1 MRKKVRRRHDAQVRA
16 QGVCAEHSELFD
28 ATPGG
33 RNVRAALGAHVAE
46 VNRLL
51 ALQERSLEDRRAA
64 TEQCR
69 RSRRALRAAAG
80 AVVAVGRIVDLD
92 DVDMGTM
99 QLPRR
104 ASDDELLAYSRALLE
119 RVSPHADAFVTNGL
133 LPDLLTRLGDEI
145 ETFAAARD
153 TQSASPGRFSAAS
166 ESILATLDNAA
177 KTADVLEAIVVNTP
191 DAPPEILARLRMS
204 RRVGPR
210 VSSPPTAPPST
221 PADKAA
227 KATCRY
233 SVLSDSAAALERQHQ
248 LSLAPSGGHSTGSDA
263 HS

>member
-1 MRKKVRRRHDAQVRA
+1 MRKKVRRRHEAQVRA
-16 QGVCAEHSELFD
+16 LGVFAEHSELFD
-28 ATPGG
+28 ANPGG

-46 VNRLL
+46 VDRLL

-69 RSRRALRAAAG
+69 RSRRTLRAAAA
-80 AVVAVGRIVDLD
+80 AVVAVGRIVHLD
-92 DVDMGTM
+92 DVDMGEM
-99 QLPRR
+99 RLPRR

-133 LPDLLTRLGDEI
+133 LPDLLTRLGGDI

-153 TQSASPGRFSAAS
+153 TQSASPRRFTAAS
-166 ESILATLDNAA
+166 ESILETLINAA
-177 KTADVLEAIVVNTP
+177 RTADVLEAIVVNTP
-191 DAPPEILARLRMS
+191 DAPPEVLAKLRLA

-210 VSSPPTAPPST
+210 VHAPSTAPSST

-227 KATCRY
+227 
-233 SVLSDSAAALERQHQ
+233 
-248 LSLAPSGGHSTGSDA
+248 
-263 HS
+263 